1 MFVRQHWPAFST
13 YFQTIYFRLYIIKSF
28 VKLMKPKL
36 VMSYRI
42 VTPQFQGKHIPV
54 CTGCSIA
61 HSHGEGGGGG
71 SCHCTHDTHYNIT
84 YSVLEVWYNSEN
96 ERKTTSADVSWIYVI
111 YIIVKSQIIS
121 HFRKENVETA
131 RGFCM

>member
-42 VTPQFQGKHIPV
+42 VTPQFQGKHIPE

-61 HSHGEGGGGG
+61 HSHGEGGGWVLIVTAHTMLTLVVGFMLFI
-71 SCHCTHDTHYNIT
+71 CYCQIT
-84 YSVLEVWYNSEN
+84 N
-96 ERKTTSADVSWIYVI
+96 
-111 YIIVKSQIIS
+111 
-121 HFRKENVETA
+121 H
-131 RGFCM
+131 